1 MQDQV
6 RTSRHRHHHHR
17 LQETSPAQ
25 RVTLYIRNEDI
36 PLWDT
41 VRKIAKAT
49 DLPLSVLVSDALK
62 YVLED
67 QS

>member
-1 MQDQV
+1 M
-6 RTSRHRHHHHR
+6 
-17 LQETSPAQ
+17 
-25 RVTLYIRNEDI
+25 YIRNEDI